1 MIEIFDTTPHTDVQP
16 AEYARLLGYPR
27 GWRLEDRAL
36 ELSNASR
43 DWYQRYGR
51 PAVYVRQTEALS
63 LGSASI
69 DIDGMTFSSSRLL
82 RTLRDAGAHAV
93 MLVAVTAGAEIAAR
107 ARELWEAGKPDEYF
121 FLEIY
126 GSALVE
132 HLITMTGA
140 QLCDRAEREGMAIL
154 PHDSP
159 GYPEWPIDEQGRL
172 LDLVK
177 RTVGREEQRH
187 FLSIDVLESGMLR
200 PKKSLL
206 AVFGLTS
213 HVDRVRSLR
222 DLIPCETCSFLPCQY
237 RRAPYLRLDPP
248 PAGEHPGRGNG
259 TPAADRRE
267 RYRVNAKAL
276 KRWTRER
283 LSLDHRSDGTIDA
296 TFRYEGTTCTNSGRP
311 LEFRYR
317 VTLGPREDG
326 YPIREE
332 RCDPADG
339 DDGFTYMCRYL
350 TNADD
355 LMGAIGEEK
364 PLLGRQLD
372 DVLGWSRPDCA
383 AGCYCQPEARL
394 HKWGLVLETIHYAL
408 QHEHE

>member
-1 MIEIFDTTPHTDVQP
+1 MIEIFDTTPDIDVQA

-27 GWRLEDRAL
+27 GWQFQDRAL
-36 ELSNASR
+36 ELSDWAR
-43 DWYQRYGR
+43 DWYRRHGR
-51 PAVYVRQTEALS
+51 PAVYVRQAETLA
-63 LGSASI
+63 LGSASV
-69 DIDGMTFSSSRLL
+69 DIDGVTFSGSRLR
-82 RTLRDAGAHAV
+82 RTLRDADAHSV
-93 MLVAVTAGAEIAAR
+93 MLVGVTAGSEITAHAQ
-107 ARELWEAGKPDEYF
+107 ELWEEGKPDEYF
-121 FLEIY
+121 FLEVY

-140 QLCDRAEREGMAIL
+140 RLCDRAERDGMAIL

-159 GYPEWPIDEQGRL
+159 GYPDWPIDQQGAL
-172 LDLVK
+172 LELIK
-177 RTVGREEQRH
+177 RTLGRECRRH
-187 FLSIDVLESGMLR
+187 GLSIDVLESGMLR

-213 HVDRVRSLR
+213 HVDRVRRLR
-222 DLIPCETCSFLPCQY
+222 DLIPCESCSFLPCQY
-237 RRAPYLRLDPP
+237 RRAPYHRSIAAG
-248 PAGEHPGRGNG
+248 AGEHDEHASG
-259 TPAADRRE
+259 TPAAERTE

-283 LSLDHRSDGTIDA
+283 LSLARKSDGTIDA

-350 TNADD
+350 THADD
-355 LMGAIGEEK
+355 LMGAIGDEK
-364 PLLGRQLD
+364 PLLGRRLN

-383 AGCYCQPEARL
+383 TGCYCQPEARM